1 LSVAGK
7 EDRVSEEFEIA
18 AGQLVAQRRVNPR
31 AGGYRAAPVAVAGS
45 AERRDGNL
53 RDPWQVHRV
62 AALESTF
69 LAANRLTG
77 RSFRLP
83 AGSLEEAS
91 SQVAMLNRTVL
102 ELRA

>member
-1 LSVAGK
+1 
-7 EDRVSEEFEIA
+7 VSGEFEIA
-18 AGQLVAQRRVNPR
+18 AGQLVQQRRGDPR
-31 AGGYRAAPVAVAGS
+31 GRGYGAAPVAVAAK

-53 RDPWQVHRV
+53 SDPWQVHRV

-77 RSFRLP
+77 RSFRLSV
-83 AGSLEEAS
+83 GSLEEAA